1 MIGRRALLRAAA
13 GSLVIGTALHQ
24 TAWAEASPT
33 ATVSAFYDVLL
44 KVMKDAQK
52 LGFDG
57 RYKLLDPAV
66 RKAFNLELMTR
77 LAIGAPWQ
85 NIPEP
90 QQKAIAEAF
99 SQYSVSTYANR
110 FDGYGGEKF
119 NVEEAT
125 TQSAGGTVVKTQLIQ
140 GDGKPIALDY
150 LMRQTDGD
158 WKIIDVFL
166 SGTVSELATRRS
178 EFSSVLR
185 QDGGEGLLKL
195 LQQRVD
201 ALKHA

>member
-1 MIGRRALLRAAA
+1 MIGRRALMRAAA
-13 GSLVIGTALHQ
+13 GSLVIGTALR

-44 KVMKDAQK
+44 TVMKDAQK

-77 LAIGAPWQ
+77 LAIGSTWQ
-85 NIPEP
+85 NIPEA
-90 QQKAIAEAF
+90 QQNALAEAF
-99 SQYSVSTYANR
+99 SQYSVATYANR

-119 NVEEAT
+119 NVEQGT
-125 TQSAGGTVVKTQLIQ
+125 SQSAGGTVVRTQLIQ
-140 GDGKPIALDY
+140 GDGKPIELDY
-150 LMRQTDGD
+150 LMRQAEGD
-158 WKIIDVFL
+158 WRIIDVFL

-185 QDGGEGLLKL
+185 QDGGDGLLKL
-195 LQQRVD
+195 LHQRID